1 MEMVIKELQHPRLFI
16 YIWRWPW
23 VSLFQSNCRILLS
36 IYLERIIKILL
47 HFGLCFRTTGSS
59 KIQKP
64 FFNFVNS
71 TINKELRKVLV
82 GMKHKYENDVLIGE
96 VYWPSID
103 YCYFIF
109 I

>member
-1 MEMVIKELQHPRLFI
+1 MGISFSIKLQD
-16 YIWRWPW
+16 
-23 VSLFQSNCRILLS
+23 S
-36 IYLERIIKILL
+36 IINIFGKNHQILL

-71 TINKELRKVLV
+71 TINKELRKVFV
-82 GMKHKYENDVLIGE
+82 SMKRKYENDVLIGE